1 MNSRAIPYFLLLMIA
16 ALSCESVKE
25 ESAPQLFEKQQS
37 DQTGISFSNDLTQT
51 EEFNI
56 YTYRNFFNGG
66 GVGIGD
72 IDNDGL
78 KDIYF
83 TGNQVGNRLYR
94 NLGNMKFEDI
104 TEKAG
109 VAGNRAW
116 STGVA
121 MADINGDGFLDI
133 YVCNSGDIAGDNK
146 QNELFINNGDGTFSE
161 QAEAYGLADRGF
173 STHAAFFDFDRDGD
187 LDVYLLNN
195 SYKAIGSFNLQKN
208 ERPIRDAVGGDKLY
222 RNDGGIFVD
231 VSEEAGIYGS
241 VIGFGLGVTVGDIDG
256 DNWPDIFISNDFF
269 EKDYLYINQQDGTF
283 KEDLEN
289 RMQSISAASM
299 GADMAD
305 INNDAQPD
313 IFVTDMLPEPDERLK
328 QVTTFESWDRHHYGV
343 ENGYHYQYSRNML
356 HLNNG
361 DGTYAEVG
369 RLAGIEATDW
379 SWGALFFDMDN
390 DGHKDLFVANGI
402 YQDITDLDYLNFIDS
417 DQAKKEIT
425 KEGKANYQKLLDP
438 IPINPISNYAYKNM
452 GNLKF
457 ENRAQAWGLGTPIH
471 SNGSVFVDLDN
482 DGDLDLVV
490 NNVNAVAHI
499 YENKTNEYFPEHRY
513 LKIILKGKDK
523 NLAAFGTKILA
534 RAGRETFYLEQMPTR
549 GFQSSVDP
557 EPNLGVGKNEML
569 DELHITWPDGKVTQ
583 LQNVMTNQTLTLEW
597 SEAEVFTGKSEAVLA
612 PTFQKI
618 DAAQL
623 MDFTHKENIYVD
635 FDRDRLTYHMRS
647 NEGPKIAKGDVN
659 GDGLTD
665 FYIGGAKG
673 FSGQL
678 YVQNV
683 NGSFRSIS
691 QPDFEED
698 KASEDADAVFFD
710 ANGDGHLD
718 LLVASGGNEFG
729 VGAPELA
736 NRLYLNDGSGYFEK
750 KELPA
755 LNSNRW
761 STSTLNVIDI
771 NGDGHLDFFAGSRLR
786 PFLFGVPAPGFIFI
800 NDGKANFKDQTKN
813 IAPELEK
820 LGMVTDAVWSDVD
833 GDGEQDLVVVG
844 EWMHPKVFKNDGGQL
859 TDISEQAGT
868 TSLSGWYNRIQM
880 VDLNQDGSPDMV
892 LGNHGLNSRF
902 RASSDTPL
910 RMFVNDFD
918 QNGSPEQIITR
929 TMDGKDIPLALKHE
943 LQMQIPSI
951 KKKYLKYEAYNDQS
965 MQDIFTPEQ
974 LAGAV
979 VNKVQHLATSVLLN
993 DGDGA
998 FELRALPNE
1007 AQYAPVYAIE
1017 TADFNRDGNM
1027 DILLG
1032 GNLFRAKP
1040 QVGKYDANYGVLLLG
1055 DGEGNFSA
1063 ASKVATGLALEGET
1077 RDFILHMVNGKKIL
1091 LVFMNDAPV
1100 QAYEF

>member
-1 MNSRAIPYFLLLMIA
+1 MNRAIPYFLLLCIA
-16 ALSCESVKE
+16 ALACDVAKE
-25 ESAPQLFEKQQS
+25 EAAPELFEKQKPET
-37 DQTGISFSNDLTQT
+37 TGVSFINELTQT
-51 EEFNI
+51 EAFNI

-83 TGNQVGNRLYR
+83 TGNQVKNRLYR
-94 NLGNMKFEDI
+94 NLGEMKFEDI
-104 TEKAG
+104 TDKAG

-133 YVCNSGDIAGDNK
+133 YVCNSGDVVGDNK
-146 QNELFINNGDGTFSE
+146 QNELFINNGDGTFTE
-161 QAEAYGLADRGF
+161 QAEAYGLADSGF
-173 STHAAFFDFDRDGD
+173 STHAAFFDYDRDGD

-222 RNDGGIFVD
+222 RNDGGKFVD
-231 VSEEAGIYGS
+231 VSSEAGIYGS
-241 VIGFGLGVTVGDIDG
+241 VIGFGLGVTVGDVNNDH
-256 DNWPDIFISNDFF
+256 WLDIFISNDFF

-283 KEDLEN
+283 KEVLEE

-305 INNDAQPD
+305 INNDAKPD

-390 DGHKDLFVANGI
+390 DGYKDLFVANGI

-417 DQAKKEIT
+417 DQAKQEIT
-425 KEGKANYQKLLDP
+425 KEGKANYQQLLDP

-457 ENRAQAWGLGTPIH
+457 ENRADAWGLGTPVH

-499 YENKTNEYFPEHRY
+499 YKNKTNELLPENRY
-513 LKIILKGKDK
+513 LKLKLKGKEG
-523 NLAAFGTKILA
+523 NLAAFGTKITA
-534 RAGRETFYLEQMPTR
+534 KVGESTFYLEQMPTR

-557 EPNLGVGKNEML
+557 EPNLGVGKNEII
-569 DELHITWPDGKVTQ
+569 DELLITWPDGKVTQ
-583 LQNVMTNQTLTLEW
+583 MGNVKTNQTITLNW
-597 SEAEVFTGKSEAVLA
+597 SDAEESSYAKKELATPIFRKAEASKV
-612 PTFQKI
+612 I
-618 DAAQL
+618 DFSHQ
-623 MDFTHKENIYVD
+623 ENTYVD

-647 NEGPKIAKGDVN
+647 NEGPKVAKADVN
-659 GDGLTD
+659 GDGLED
-665 FYIGGAKG
+665 LYIGGAKG
-673 FSGQL
+673 HAGQL

-683 NGSFRSIS
+683 NGTFRKIS
-691 QPDFEED
+691 QPDFEAD
-698 KASEDADAVFFD
+698 KSSEDADAVFFD
-710 ANGDGHLD
+710 ANGDGYPD

-729 VGAPELA
+729 VEAPELA

-750 KELPA
+750 KEVPA
-755 LNSNRW
+755 LSTNRW
-761 STSTLNVIDI
+761 STSTLNVIDL

-800 NDGKANFKDQTKN
+800 NDGKGGFTDQTKN
-813 IAPELEK
+813 HAPEFEA
-820 LGMVTDAVWSDVD
+820 LGMVTDAVWFDVD
-833 GDGEQDLVVVG
+833 RDGDQELVVVG
-844 EWMHPKVFKNDGGQL
+844 EWMYPKVFQNSGGQL
-859 TDISEQAGT
+859 KDISEKAGT
-868 TSLSGWYNRIQM
+868 KELSGWYNRIE
-880 VDLNQDGSPDMV
+880 VADLNQDGYLDIV

-902 RASSDTPL
+902 RASQEKPL
-910 RMFVNDFD
+910 KMFVNDFD

-929 TMDGKDIPLALKHE
+929 TINGRDVPLALKHE
-943 LQMQIPSI
+943 LQMQLPSI

-965 MQDIFTPEQ
+965 IRDIFKPEQ
-974 LAGAV
+974 LEGAV
-979 VNKVQHLATSVLLN
+979 VNRVEHLSTSILLN
-993 DGDGA
+993 DGKGV
-998 FELRALPNE
+998 FQLKVLPIE
-1007 AQYAPVYAIE
+1007 AQYAPVYAIKS
-1017 TADFNRDGNM
+1017 ADFNNDGNI
-1027 DILLG
+1027 DILLA
-1032 GNLFRAKP
+1032 GNLFLAKP
-1040 QVGKYDANYGVLLLG
+1040 QVGKYDANYGILLLG
-1055 DGEGNFSA
+1055 DGKGNFKA
-1063 ASKVATGLALEGET
+1063 ATKLENGLSLKGEA
-1077 RDFILHMVNGKKIL
+1077 RDFIFHEVNGQQML
-1091 LVFMNDAPV
+1091 LVLMNDAPI